1 MANALKAILSKAKH
15 MGKTR
20 DFKNLTYSAM
30 EFIVNPMIT
39 ILITP
44 LLLKMLGAEF
54 YGSWIL
60 MGSIIAILSVTNLGV
75 SSSVVKFGSAYLE
88 TNDYASFNRVLRFTM
103 ALCIAI
109 GSATTLLLYLLGPS
123 LLFLFQ
129 NVTGETGEQIV
140 EATRVLG
147 AVVGVKIISSVFAA
161 VCMAHHRYD
170 VLNKTNMLV
179 NVITNLMSV
188 VLVYLGFK
196 LLGLVVLMLLMSVCA
211 AAFQYAIGRRMSPE
225 LIYTPRWDREASRT
239 VLGYGMYSWLQVIS
253 SVIYTQIDRVIISST
268 LGPAALGVYSVCMQ
282 LAAKLHEVPAAAGAF
297 LFPKFSSLRETGNL
311 EQLKKVYIFANKVVI
326 LAVTSLSVPMLL
338 YADSIL
344 TIWIS
349 PEFAVQA
356 ASLLRLLVVG
366 VASGTVAIVAFYYLN
381 GTEYVKLNTGINF
394 GTSAATLLGSL
405 LLVPLLGIPGAAFSR
420 MLGFPIGIGAR
431 LFIEIKLM
439 ALKWKLLLHTLV
451 PPVCLFILSGLWIY
465 WTGGPSASTL
475 ISLLLQ
481 LAASGTIVLIVMGV
495 LLFGMEM
502 MSLRFGKLRKRER
515 EEAV

>member
-1 MANALKAILSKAKH
+1 MRSAIKTLFGKAKQ

-20 DFKNLTYSAM
+20 DFKNLTYSSM
-30 EFIVNPMIT
+30 EFIVNPLIT

-88 TNDYASFNRVLRFTM
+88 THDYVSFNRVLRFTM
-103 ALCIAI
+103 ALCLLI
-109 GSATTLLLYLLGPS
+109 GAGTTVLLYLLGPS
-123 LLFLFQ
+123 LLVLFQ
-129 NVTGETGEQIV
+129 NAAGETGEQIV
-140 EATRVLG
+140 AATRVLG

-179 NVITNLMSV
+179 NVVTNLMSV
-188 VLVYLGFK
+188 VLVYFGFK
-196 LLGLVVLMLLMSVCA
+196 LLGLVVLMLLMSIGA
-211 AAFQYAIGRRMSPE
+211 AGFQYMIGRRLSPE
-225 LIYTPRWDREASRT
+225 LNYTPRWDREASRT

-253 SVIYTQIDRVIISST
+253 SVIYTQMDRVIISSF
-268 LGPAALGVYSVCMQ
+268 LGPAALGMYSVCMQ
-282 LAAKLHEVPAAAGAF
+282 LAAKLHEIPAAAGAF
-297 LFPKFSSLRETGNL
+297 LFPKFSSLRESGNV
-311 EQLKKVYIFANKVVI
+311 EELKKVYIFANKIVI

-338 YADSIL
+338 YAESIL
-344 TIWIS
+344 TVWIS
-349 PEFAVQA
+349 PEFAA
-356 ASLLRLLVVG
+356 EASTLLRLLIVG

-405 LLVPLLGIPGAAFSR
+405 ILIPLLGIPGAAFSR

-431 LFIEIKLM
+431 VFIEFRLM
-439 ALKWKLLLHTLV
+439 GLKMKLLLGTLI
-451 PPVCLFILSGLWIY
+451 PPVCLFLLSGMWVY
-465 WTGGPSASTL
+465 WSGGPSAGSL

-481 LAASGTIVLIVMGV
+481 LAAAGTVVLILMGV
-495 LLFGMEM
+495 LLFGMKIL
-502 MSLRFGKLRKRER
+502 SLRIGRLRKRER